1 MKITCNNIWM
11 TNCYFIETEKS
22 AIVIDPGYKR
32 ESILN
37 FLKENAG
44 KERLILLTHGH
55 FDHIGGADYL
65 RQETGV
71 KIGIGALD
79 VPALSDDVL
88 SCAVNFKRHL
98 NPFGA
103 DYEYSDGDVI
113 KVGDLEIK
121 VISTSG
127 HTVGGVAYLI
137 EQNLFSGDTL
147 FKLSVGRTDFA
158 GGSFAELESSIK
170 RLYTLPDET
179 IVYAGHGE
187 SSTIGFEKQNN
198 PFVRA

>member
-1 MKITCNNIWM
+1 MKISCNNIWM
-11 TNCYFIETEKS
+11 TNCYFLESEKA

-32 ESILN
+32 ESILT
-37 FLKENAG
+37 FLNENEG

-88 SCAVNFKRHL
+88 NCAVNFKRKL
-98 NPFGA
+98 EPFTA
-103 DYEYSDGDVI
+103 DFEYLDGDVI
-113 KVGDLEIK
+113 KVGDIELK
-121 VISTSG
+121 VISTPG
-127 HTVGGVAYLI
+127 HTVGGVSFLCGN
-137 EQNLFSGDTL
+137 NLFSGDTL
-147 FKLSVGRTDFA
+147 FKTSVGRTDFE
-158 GGSFAELESSIK
+158 GGSFEELEKSIK
-170 RLYTLPDET
+170 KLYTLPDET
-179 IVYAGHGE
+179 VIYAGHGE
-187 SSTIGFEKQNN
+187 SSTIGFEKKYN

>member
-11 TNCYFIETEKS
+11 TNCYFLETEKT

-32 ESILN
+32 DSILT
-37 FLKENAG
+37 FLNDNED

-65 RQETGV
+65 RRKTGV

-88 SCAVNFKRHL
+88 NCAVNFKRKL
-98 NPFGA
+98 EPFTA
-103 DYEYSDGDVI
+103 DFEYLDGDVI
-113 KVGDLEIK
+113 KVGDIELK
-121 VISTSG
+121 VISTPG
-127 HTVGGVAYLI
+127 HTVGGVSFLCGN
-137 EQNLFSGDTL
+137 NLFSGDTL
-147 FKLSVGRTDFA
+147 FKTSVGRTDFE
-158 GGSFAELESSIK
+158 GGNFEELEKSIK
-170 RLYTLPDET
+170 KLYTLPDET
-179 IVYAGHGE
+179 VIYAGHGE
-187 SSTIGFEKQNN
+187 SSTIGFEKKYN

>member
-11 TNCYFIETEKS
+11 TNCYFLETEKT

-32 ESILN
+32 ESILT
-37 FLKENAG
+37 FLNENEG

-88 SCAVNFKRHL
+88 NCAVNFKRKL
-98 NPFGA
+98 EPFTA
-103 DYEYSDGDVI
+103 DFEYLDGDVI
-113 KVGDLEIK
+113 KVGDIELK
-121 VISTSG
+121 VISTPG
-127 HTVGGVAYLI
+127 HTVGGVSFLCGN
-137 EQNLFSGDTL
+137 NLFSGDTL
-147 FKLSVGRTDFA
+147 FKTSVGRTDFE
-158 GGSFAELESSIK
+158 GGSFEELEKSIK
-170 RLYTLPDET
+170 KLYTLPDET
-179 IVYAGHGE
+179 VIYAGHGE
-187 SSTIGFEKQNN
+187 SSTIGFEKKYN

>member
-11 TNCYFIETEKS
+11 TNCYFLETEKT

-32 ESILN
+32 DSILT
-37 FLKENAG
+37 FLNDNED

-65 RQETGV
+65 RRKTGV

-88 SCAVNFKRHL
+88 NCAVNFKRKL
-98 NPFGA
+98 EPFTA
-103 DYEYSDGDVI
+103 DFEYLDGDVI
-113 KVGDLEIK
+113 KVGDIELK
-121 VISTSG
+121 VISTPG
-127 HTVGGVAYLI
+127 HTVGGVSFLCGN
-137 EQNLFSGDTL
+137 NLFSGDTL
-147 FKLSVGRTDFA
+147 FKTSVGRTDFE
-158 GGSFAELESSIK
+158 GGSFEELEKSIK
-170 RLYTLPDET
+170 KLYTLPDET
-179 IVYAGHGE
+179 VIYAGHGE
-187 SSTIGFEKQNN
+187 SSTIGFEKKYN

>member
-11 TNCYFIETEKS
+11 TNCYFLETEKT

-32 ESILN
+32 DSILT
-37 FLKENAG
+37 FLNDNED

-65 RQETGV
+65 RRKTGV

-88 SCAVNFKRHL
+88 NCAVNFKRKL
-98 NPFGA
+98 ELFTA
-103 DYEYSDGDVI
+103 DFEYLDGDVI
-113 KVGDLEIK
+113 KVGDIELK
-121 VISTSG
+121 VISTPG
-127 HTVGGVAYLI
+127 HTVGGVSFLCGN
-137 EQNLFSGDTL
+137 NLFSGDTL
-147 FKLSVGRTDFA
+147 FKTSVGRTDFE
-158 GGSFAELESSIK
+158 GGSFEELEKSIK
-170 RLYTLPDET
+170 KLYTLPDET
-179 IVYAGHGE
+179 VIYAGHGE
-187 SSTIGFEKQNN
+187 SSTIGFEKKYN

>member
-11 TNCYFIETEKS
+11 TNCYYLETDKA

-32 ESILN
+32 DSILE
-37 FLKENAG
+37 FLNKNED

-79 VPALSDDVL
+79 VPALSDDAL
-88 SCAVNFKRHL
+88 NCAVVFKRKL
-98 NPFGA
+98 EPFAA
-103 DYEYSDGDVI
+103 DFEYCDGDVI
-113 KVGDLEIK
+113 KVGDIELK
-121 VISTSG
+121 VISTPG
-127 HTVGGVAYLI
+127 HTVGGVSFLC
-137 EQNLFSGDTL
+137 ENNLFSGDTL
-147 FKLSVGRTDFA
+147 FKTSIGRTDFE
-158 GGSFAELESSIK
+158 GGSFEELEKSIK
-170 RLYTLPDET
+170 KLYALPDET
-179 IVYAGHGE
+179 VVYAGHGE
-187 SSTIGFEKQNN
+187 SSTIGFEKKYN

>member
-11 TNCYFIETEKS
+11 TNCYFLETEKA

-32 ESILN
+32 DSILT
-37 FLKENAG
+37 FLNDNEG

-65 RQETGV
+65 RQKTGV

-88 SCAVNFKRHL
+88 NCAVNFKRKL
-98 NPFGA
+98 EPFTA
-103 DYEYSDGDVI
+103 DYTYVGGDVI
-113 KVGDLEIK
+113 KVGDIELK
-121 VISTSG
+121 VISTPG
-127 HTVGGVAYLI
+127 HTVGGVSFLCGD
-137 EQNLFSGDTL
+137 NLFSGDTL
-147 FKLSVGRTDFA
+147 FKTSVGRTDFE
-158 GGSFAELESSIK
+158 GGSFEELEKSIK
-170 RLYTLPDET
+170 KLYALPDET
-179 IVYAGHGE
+179 VIYAGHGE
-187 SSTIGFEKQNN
+187 SSTIGFEKKYN